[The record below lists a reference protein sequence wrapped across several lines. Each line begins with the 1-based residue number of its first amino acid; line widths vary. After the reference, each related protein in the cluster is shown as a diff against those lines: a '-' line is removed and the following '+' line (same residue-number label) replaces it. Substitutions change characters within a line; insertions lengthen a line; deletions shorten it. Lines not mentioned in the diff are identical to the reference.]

1 MCKRMH
7 TRAEGS
13 SCVTPLEIFA
23 LLKCFFGEGFFF
35 SIDNLRR
42 QGVALTAHP
51 ECKGRSGLVKKE
63 TPFGS
68 ATKRKDSRSQPH
80 QPYTLQL
87 EDGLIE

>member
-1 MCKRMH
+1 MFKRTH

-23 LLKCFFGEGFFF
+23 LLKCFFGEGNFF
-35 SIDNLRR
+35 SIEAGNLRR
-42 QGVALTAHP
+42 QDVALTTHP

-80 QPYTLQL
+80 QP
-87 EDGLIE
+87 